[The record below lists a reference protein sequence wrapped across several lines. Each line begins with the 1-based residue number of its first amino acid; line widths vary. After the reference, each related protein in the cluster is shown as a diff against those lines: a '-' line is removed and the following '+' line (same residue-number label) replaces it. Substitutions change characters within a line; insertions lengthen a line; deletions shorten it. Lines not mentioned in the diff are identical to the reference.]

1 MQRLAARMNRLGTE
15 TAFDCLC
22 RARALECRMEVV
34 HLEIGEPDFDT
45 PKHIREAAKRALDEG
60 WTHYGPSAG
69 LPELRE
75 AIAEYAGRLRGV
87 RFSPEQ
93 VVVTPGAKPVIAFAI
108 MALVEEND
116 EVIYPNP
123 GFPIYESMIEYMGG
137 RAVPIRLH
145 EEQDFRFDVEELAAL
160 VNHRTKLIIINSPQ
174 NPTGGVL
181 MPGDLKRI
189 AEIAIEHDCWVLAD
203 EIYSEIVY
211 DDAPDGKPAAAFAS
225 ISQVP
230 ELARR
235 LIVLDG
241 FSKTYAMTGWRVG
254 YGIMPGLMAEKLARI
269 QTNTNSCTASFIQ
282 RACLE
287 ALRGP
292 HDEVDAMKAE
302 FRRRRD
308 VIVKGLNGIPGFRC
322 RMPRGAFYAFPNVE
336 GTGIDSKVLASRLLE
351 EAGVACLDGACFGKH
366 GNGFLRF
373 SYANSVENIERA
385 LAKTRRLLAGK

>member
-22 RARALECRMEVV
+22 RAKALECRMEVF

-45 PKHIREAAKRALDEG
+45 PKSIREAAKRAIDEG

-69 LPELRE
+69 LPELRS

-108 MALVEEND
+108 MALVEDND

-123 GFPIYESMIEYMGG
+123 GFPIYESMIDYMGG
-137 RAVPIRLH
+137 RAVPVRLR
-145 EEQDFRFDVEELAAL
+145 EENEFRLDLDELAGL
-160 VNHRTKLIIINSPQ
+160 VNRRTKLIIINSPQ
-174 NPTGGVL
+174 NPTGGML
-181 MPGDLKRI
+181 TAGDLKRV
-189 AEIAIEHDCWVLAD
+189 AEIALEHDCWVLAD
-203 EIYSEIVY
+203 EIYSEIIY
-211 DDAPDGKPAAAFAS
+211 EGEFAS
-225 ISQVP
+225 ISRVP
-230 ELARR
+230 DLSRR
-235 LIVLDG
+235 LILLDG
-241 FSKTYAMTGWRVG
+241 FSKTWAMTGWRVG
-254 YGIMPGLMAEKLARI
+254 YGIMPVAMAEKLARI
-269 QTNTNSCTASFIQ
+269 QTNTNSCTASFTQ

-287 ALRGP
+287 ALNGP
-292 HDEVDAMKAE
+292 RDEVNAMFAE

-308 VIVKGLNGIPGFRC
+308 VIVNGLNEIPGFRC
-322 RMPRGAFYAFPNVE
+322 LMPKGAFYAFPNVE
-336 GTGIDSKVLASRLLE
+336 ETGIDSKVLAGRLLE

-385 LAKTRRLLAGK
+385 LEKTRALLGRN